1 MNNLPA
7 LPTQLT
13 ENYAAII
20 SREVSW
26 GDMDAA
32 NHVNN
37 TVYIR
42 WAESARIAF
51 WEVADLPIRQDL
63 GPVVARVS
71 AKYIFPVQFPDRIW
85 MGTRF
90 VRMVGEMFFMETLI
104 VSEKHQRAACL
115 VEVSGV
121 MFDYKNQKKA
131 APVPGMAEA
140 FTKAGEV
147 YLGKAAPQGW

>member
-1 MNNLPA
+1 MNYLPD

-51 WEVADLPIRQDL
+51 WELAELPIRQDL
-63 GPVVARVS
+63 GPVVAKVS

-90 VRMVGEMFFMETLI
+90 IRTVGEMFFMESLI
-104 VSEKHQRAACL
+104 VSERHQRAACL

-121 MFDYKNQKKA
+121 MFDYKHQKKA
-131 APVPGMAEA
+131 APVPEMSDA
-140 FTKAGEV
+140 FTKAQTEFM
-147 YLGKAAPQGW
+147 GKIAPQGW